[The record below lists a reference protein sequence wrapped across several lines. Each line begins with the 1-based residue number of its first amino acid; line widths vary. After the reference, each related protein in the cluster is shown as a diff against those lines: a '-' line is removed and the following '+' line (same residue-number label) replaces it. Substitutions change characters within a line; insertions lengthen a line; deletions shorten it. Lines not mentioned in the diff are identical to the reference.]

1 LPSYAPG
8 SQGWFL
14 FLHEIGHTL
23 GLKHPHDDGGTG
35 RPIFS
40 NLGLGTLNQDWATAM
55 SYNDDGAWNSFSW
68 DPATPMLFDVIGL
81 MYLYGINQ
89 STNAGN
95 STSRLTESNTY
106 LSLWDASGID
116 TLDASSALSGWTIL
130 MPDKTVSNLVDVKV
144 GFALPTSQLFSS
156 VPTTLSWLIG
166 DYELAVGSS
175 YDDEILGNSFNNQ
188 ISGGFGNDEILGGL
202 GDDSIDGGPGID
214 TAFFQS
220 VFSSAQISYSSSTG
234 RYSVKTTEGTDSLK
248 DIEYFQFSDRALKS
262 SESITVA
269 LPSYSLVAQG
279 TNTVDEGQ
287 SAVFT
292 LMTTSVA
299 TGTPVAYTITGVS
312 AADIVGGALSGS
324 VTVGSNGQ
332 ATISIPISVDRLT
345 EGNEILT
352 VVAQGQSA
360 SVTVRDTSTTPVDT
374 TPPTIAVASNT
385 TALTPG
391 QTALLTFTLS
401 EASTNFTV
409 SDVAVSGGTL
419 SNFSGSGT
427 SYTATFT
434 PTANSTTAGVVS
446 VASGVFT
453 DAAGNANADGSEADN
468 RVTMTVNT
476 VNIQYALSAGAST
489 YDEGQTAAF
498 SLTATGGSVGS
509 AVSYTV
515 SGVTAAD
522 LTNGTLSGS
531 VVLGAGGRATI
542 SLPIAADRLT
552 EGNETLTVSVGSVSA
567 STTIRDTSTAL
578 TSTTNGATKT
588 YTAASTQASV
598 RSSDG
603 GATWTVV
610 TPSGTETLA
619 NSDRLRF
626 SDKTIALDFDRGE
639 AGHKT
644 VTMIGAAFGKSFINQ
659 YFGAGVSLFDS
670 GQSMAQI
677 AQLVVSTGL
686 IESMVGSSNS
696 AWVRHVY
703 KNVVGVNP
711 DAFTEAVYR
720 TYLDNGTHTKA
731 SLLEL
736 AAGVT
741 ALESQIDLVG
751 IRADGIGYVPFI

>member
-1 LPSYAPG
+1 MTTPS
-8 SQGWFL
+8 
-14 FLHEIGHTL
+14 
-23 GLKHPHDDGGTG
+23 
-35 RPIFS
+35 
-40 NLGLGTLNQDWATAM
+40 
-55 SYNDDGAWNSFSW
+55 
-68 DPATPMLFDVIGL
+68 
-81 MYLYGINQ
+81 LY
-89 STNAGN
+89 
-95 STSRLTESNTY
+95 
-106 LSLWDASGID
+106 
-116 TLDASSALSGWTIL
+116 
-130 MPDKTVSNLVDVKV
+130 
-144 GFALPTSQLFSS
+144 
-156 VPTTLSWLIG
+156 
-166 DYELAVGSS
+166 
-175 YDDEILGNSFNNQ
+175 
-188 ISGGFGNDEILGGL
+188 
-202 GDDSIDGGPGID
+202 
-214 TAFFQS
+214 
-220 VFSSAQISYSSSTG
+220 SSTG
-234 RYSVKTTEGTDSLK
+234 HYYQYVTNTVTASSLYNGYALGSYRGLQGYLATITSSGENSFIRDLVAVNPGTWAFFGASDAETEGTMKWIAGPEAGTAFYSGYAYSGGTSIGGAYSNWMRDHHDPTNGSGSQNEDYAVMRTSTTNINGNPTYYLAGAWADANSPSSYGYIVEYGGLAPVYTISRSASSVNEGESITFEVATTNIEWGSSINYSISGISSSDLSSGSLSGTATVNQDGTNGKATVTFTLANDRTTEG
-248 DIEYFQFSDRALKS
+248 
-262 SESITVA
+262 SET
-269 LPSYSLVAQG
+269 
-279 TNTVDEGQ
+279 
-287 SAVFT
+287 
-292 LMTTSVA
+292 
-299 TGTPVAYTITGVS
+299 
-312 AADIVGGALSGS
+312 
-324 VTVGSNGQ
+324 
-332 ATISIPISVDRLT
+332 
-345 EGNEILT
+345 
-352 VVAQGQSA
+352 
-360 SVTVRDTSTTPVDT
+360 
-374 TPPTIAVASNT
+374 
-385 TALTPG
+385 
-391 QTALLTFTLS
+391 LTFT
-401 EASTNFTV
+401 A
-409 SDVAVSGGTL
+409 GGA
-419 SNFSGSGT
+419 T
-427 SYTATFT
+427 STATIVDT
-434 PTANSTTAGVVS
+434 SL
-446 VASGVFT
+446 
-453 DAAGNANADGSEADN
+453 AD
-468 RVTMTVNT
+468 V
-476 VNIQYALSAGAST
+476 QYALSAGAST

-552 EGNETLTVSVGSVSA
+552 EGNETLTVAVGSVSA

-578 TSTTNGATKT
+578 TSTTSGATKT
-588 YTAASTQASV
+588 YTVASTQASV

-619 NSDRLRF
+619 TSDRLRF

-659 YFGAGVSLFDS
+659 YFGTGVSLFDS

-751 IRADGIGYVPFI
+751 IRSEGIGYVPFI